1 MDQRKHKK
9 RSKKPVGR
17 ILNIL
22 PILTLIL
29 PVYYIYVYRGIVLP
43 KPNRISIYT
52 GKTNITLKSYEYKHF
67 RFKILKDTSHKYM
80 YCNIAKNANTL
91 FKTLFYALYKN
102 DPTTA
107 KVHVFDNR
115 NKSDDNNIY
124 IANNNEYKDILNDKT
139 WQKLVIIRDP
149 LERLLSAFLD
159 KCLRCE
165 EENCWYCDGGYTNN
179 FTLYVERMIDE
190 IENRNGRHLNHHFL
204 PQHLYCD
211 LYKTFQYYNKVIVYS
226 KYTIVNDTINLL
238 NSLDLIEYYNH
249 WGKYHNKTMFEKQ
262 VHPTFDGQA
271 DKNAFYR
278 KYFKTKQFADK
289 CIQLFYYDYIL
300 FNLTIPQ
307 WVNFLD

>member
-165 EENCWYCDGGYTNN
+165 EENCWYCDGGYTKN
-179 FTLYVERMIDE
+179 FTLYV
-190 IENRNGRHLNHHFL
+190 
-204 PQHLYCD
+204 
-211 LYKTFQYYNKVIVYS
+211 
-226 KYTIVNDTINLL
+226 
-238 NSLDLIEYYNH
+238 
-249 WGKYHNKTMFEKQ
+249 
-262 VHPTFDGQA
+262 
-271 DKNAFYR
+271 
-278 KYFKTKQFADK
+278 
-289 CIQLFYYDYIL
+289 
-300 FNLTIPQ
+300 
-307 WVNFLD
+307 